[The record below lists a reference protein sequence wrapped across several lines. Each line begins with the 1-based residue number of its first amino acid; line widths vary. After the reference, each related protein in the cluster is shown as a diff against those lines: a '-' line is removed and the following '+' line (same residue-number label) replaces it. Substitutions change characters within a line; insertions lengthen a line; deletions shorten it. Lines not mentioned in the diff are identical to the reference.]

1 MEPFASYGE
10 AMPVFGST
18 IGFSDGRAFFVV
30 LLMSLLIA
38 LFRLPERVYTF
49 CYHIAP
55 IPGEKI

>member
-1 MEPFASYGE
+1 
-10 AMPVFGST
+10 MPVFGST

-30 LLMSLLIA
+30 LLMPLLIVALLIA

>member
-1 MEPFASYGE
+1 
-10 AMPVFGST
+10 MPVFGST

-49 CYHIAP
+49 CYHITP